1 MNVDTSPTGKPAKP
15 SRSFGKNTLT
25 WQMYQQLFY
34 MDEKFYP
41 YTLRVS
47 TKGRAI
53 NLAMGMNTCNIQD
66 AREQGKPDDVIF
78 LSAKAKEDSE
88 GWYIEISTNYRRL
101 RLSKPNAELEGLLAQ
116 VEAQTQQF
124 EETEESQ
131 PVKTKMESI
140 IDKYVFGD

>member
-1 MNVDTSPTGKPAKP
+1 MNGETYPAGKPAKT
-15 SRSFGKNTLT
+15 SRNFGKNTLT
-25 WQMYQQLFY
+25 WKMYQQLFY

-41 YTLRVS
+41 YILRVS
-47 TKGRAI
+47 SKGRAI

-88 GWYIEISTNYRRL
+88 GWYVEISTNYRRL
-101 RLSKPNAELEGLLAQ
+101 RLSKPNLELEGLLMQ

-124 EETEESQ
+124 EEKQEEQ
-131 PVKTKMESI
+131 PVKTQMESI
-140 IDKYVFGD
+140 IDKYVFGE